1 MKAFA
6 AILFLAVA
14 GPGFLMLG
22 IQNLRSGLWRD
33 GVPAIELAVH
43 RAAGT
48 TPPPRNTWDRCFARI
63 NASAMVLFGA
73 FFTCCLLAVLV
84 STLTSE

>member
-1 MKAFA
+1 MKTLA
-6 AILFLAVA
+6 AILFLVVI

-22 IQNLRSGLWRD
+22 IRSLRTNLWRN

-48 TPPPRNTWDRCFARI
+48 EPLLRNAWDRRFALF
-63 NASAMVLFGA
+63 NALAMVLFGL
-73 FFTCCLLAVLV
+73 FFSFCLLAVLY